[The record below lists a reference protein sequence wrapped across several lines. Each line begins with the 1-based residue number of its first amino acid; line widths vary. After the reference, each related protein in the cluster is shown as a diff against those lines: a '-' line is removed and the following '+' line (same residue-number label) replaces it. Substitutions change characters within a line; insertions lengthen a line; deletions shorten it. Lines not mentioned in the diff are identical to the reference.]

1 MCTAR
6 YQLMKYHFGS
16 SVVEEFS
23 MMSERYEVEG
33 FEANPDSLTQKCLL
47 SENKEQKKR
56 AKRPFRAAECD
67 ISQVRVVLTI
77 RIPMG
82 QFARQYLL
90 THNVAKHRV
99 DSDILL
105 RSLRLRLSETA

>member
-1 MCTAR
+1 
-6 YQLMKYHFGS
+6 MKLKGLK
-16 SVVEEFS
+16 
-23 MMSERYEVEG
+23 RT
-33 FEANPDSLTQKCLL
+33 LIL
-47 SENKEQKKR
+47 SHKYVYCQRIKSKKEKKKG